1 MPVFLIAALVL
12 AILTSIFAL
21 QNAVSVT
28 VMFLLWKFEGSLA
41 LVLLLTFILGGI
53 ASLLL
58 SVPAMIKSRRTISS
72 QKKKIE
78 ELERGSQERMAPH

>member
-1 MPVFLIAALVL
+1 MPFFLIAALVL